1 LISSFVQQTGTVIK
15 PANARSEIL
24 KEASENL
31 EKYLSSAPAN
41 KETKFYQEYLESVKF
56 FALYYNRPENQ
67 TSNISEVNATTND
80 NVSPIKILSKPRPSY
95 TDAARQSGIEGVV
108 RLMIGFSEDG
118 KIKHIMVVKPL
129 SHGLNEEAVR
139 AARAIKF
146 NPATKDG
153 KPVSVVKQIE
163 YSFSIY

>member
-1 LISSFVQQTGTVIK
+1 
-15 PANARSEIL
+15 
-24 KEASENL
+24 
-31 EKYLSSAPAN
+31 
-41 KETKFYQEYLESVKF
+41 
-56 FALYYNRPENQ
+56 
-67 TSNISEVNATTND
+67 
-80 NVSPIKILSKPRPSY
+80 
-95 TDAARQSGIEGVV
+95 
-108 RLMIGFSEDG
+108 
-118 KIKHIMVVKPL
+118 MVVKPL